1 LSSVTVA
8 HADSKKA
15 DITIDKNLAM
25 KVSSSI
31 CIRQQEA
38 SDMPVTI
45 KRKDLEKWQLKG
57 CRPVERLPAKT
68 DLSADD
74 TRPSAQSC
82 NGTDLHWVDI
92 SLWKRN
98 IRGSETLKSQDD
110 TIHDLPNLIRRRRG
124 NLHG

>member
-74 TRPSAQSC
+74 TRPSRPKSAM
-82 NGTDLHWVDI
+82 GPIYIGWI
-92 SLWKRN
+92 SRF
-98 IRGSETLKSQDD
+98 GSE
-110 TIHDLPNLIRRRRG
+110 IYAGARR
-124 NLHG
+124 